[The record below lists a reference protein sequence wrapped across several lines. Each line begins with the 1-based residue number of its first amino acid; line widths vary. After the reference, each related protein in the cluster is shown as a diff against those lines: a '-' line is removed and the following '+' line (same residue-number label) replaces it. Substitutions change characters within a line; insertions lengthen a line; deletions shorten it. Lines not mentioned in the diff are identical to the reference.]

1 MPPLVTAAIAVLV
14 VPVVL
19 VAYILLTEAIVQ
31 RVPRRLSPR
40 LRPWLWLL
48 PALAFVGV
56 FLIYPTISTTIRS
69 FFSRRGDTFIGL
81 DNYISF
87 FSRDETLIALR
98 NNIIWMIALPVAVVG
113 LGLLIAILVD
123 RVRYESV
130 SKAVIFLPMAISG
143 VAASVIWRFMFE
155 LNPNV
160 GTFNAAVAAVGGTPQ
175 AWLLNQPLNTF
186 MIILAAVWMQTGFA
200 MVILSAGLKGI
211 SAELL
216 EAARV
221 DGANEL
227 QVFRRIVVPLLM
239 PTIAVITTTMIIFA
253 LKTFDLVYVM
263 TGGLYETEVMA
274 NRMYSELFRFNQ
286 PGRSA
291 AIAVVLF
298 IAIIPVMAMNIQR
311 FRQQEAIR

>member
-1 MPPLVTAAIAVLV
+1 MPPLVTAALAVLA
-14 VPVVL
+14 VPAVL
-19 VAYILLTEAIVQ
+19 VAYILFTEAIVQ
-31 RVPRRLSPR
+31 RVPRRLQTR
-40 LRPWLWLL
+40 VRPWLWLL
-48 PALAFVGV
+48 PALGFVGV
-56 FLIYPTISTTIRS
+56 FLIYPTISTTFRS
-69 FFSRRGDTFIGL
+69 FFNRRGDAFIGFE
-81 DNYISF
+81 NYVDF
-87 FSRDETLIALR
+87 FSRDETLVALR
-98 NNIIWMIALPVAVVG
+98 NNVIWMIALPAAVVG

-160 GTFNAAVAAVGGTPQ
+160 GTFNAAVTGLGGSPV

-186 MIILAAVWMQTGFA
+186 

-274 NRMYSELFRFNQ
+274 NRMYKELFNFSQ

-298 IAIIPVMAMNIQR
+298 VAIIPVMALNIQR
-311 FRQQEAIR
+311 FRQQEALR

>member
-1 MPPLVTAAIAVLV
+1 MPPLLTAAIAVLA
-14 VPVVL
+14 VPAVL
-19 VAYILLTEAIVQ
+19 VGYILLTEMVVQ
-31 RVPRRLSPR
+31 RVPRRLSTR
-40 LRPWLWLL
+40 VRPWLWLL
-48 PALAFVGV
+48 PALLFVGV

-69 FFSRRGDTFIGL
+69 FFGRRGDTFVGF

-98 NNIIWMIALPVAVVG
+98 NNVIWMIVLPVAVVG

-160 GTFNAAVAAVGGTPQ
+160 GTFNAALGAVGGEPQ

-221 DGANEL
+221 DGANEV
-227 QVFRRIVVPLLM
+227 QVFRNIVVPLLM

-274 NRMYSELFRFNQ
+274 NRMYKELFNFNQ

-298 IAIIPVMAMNIQR
+298 IAIVPVMAMNIQR
-311 FRQQEAIR
+311 FRQQEALR

>member
-1 MPPLVTAAIAVLV
+1 MPPLLTAALAVV
-14 VPVVL
+14 AVPAVL
-19 VAYILLTEAIVQ
+19 VAYILFTEAIVQ
-31 RVPRRLSPR
+31 RVPRRIRPR

-48 PALAFVGV
+48 PTLGFVSVFLLYPTVSTTLRSFYGKNGNTFVGLDNYV
-56 FLIYPTISTTIRS
+56 S
-69 FFSRRGDTFIGL
+69 FFSRE
-81 DNYISF
+81 
-87 FSRDETLIALR
+87 ETLIALR
-98 NNIIWMIALPVAVVG
+98 NNVIWMVVLPLAVVG

-160 GTFNAAVAAVGGTPQ
+160 GTFNAGLTAVGGTQQ
-175 AWLLNQPLNTF
+175 AWLLGQPLNTF

-263 TGGLYETEVMA
+263 TGGQYETEVMA
-274 NRMYSELFRFNQ
+274 NRMYKELFANSQ

-298 IAIIPVMAMNIQR
+298 IAIVPIMAMNIQR
-311 FRQQEAIR
+311 FRQQEALR

>member
-1 MPPLVTAAIAVLV
+1 MPPLVTAALAVLA
-14 VPVVL
+14 VPAVL
-19 VAYILLTEAIVQ
+19 VAYILFTEAIVQ
-31 RVPRRLSPR
+31 RVPRRLQTR
-40 LRPWLWLL
+40 VRPWLWLL
-48 PALAFVGV
+48 PALGFVGV
-56 FLIYPTISTTIRS
+56 FLIYPTISTTFRS
-69 FFSRRGDTFIGL
+69 FFNRRGDTFIGFE
-81 DNYISF
+81 NYVDF
-87 FSRDETLIALR
+87 FSRDETLVALR
-98 NNIIWMIALPVAVVG
+98 NNVIWMIALPAAVVG

-160 GTFNAAVAAVGGTPQ
+160 GTFNAAVTGLGGSPV

-274 NRMYSELFRFNQ
+274 NRMYSELFRFTQ

-311 FRQQEAIR
+311 FRQQEALR

>member
-48 PALAFVGV
+48 PALGFVGV

-69 FFSRRGDTFIGL
+69 FFSRRGDTFVGF
-81 DNYISF
+81 DNYVSF

-98 NNIIWMIALPVAVVG
+98 NNVIWMIALPVAVVG
-113 LGLLIAILVD
+113 LGLLVAILVD

-130 SKAVIFLPMAISG
+130 AKAVIFLPMAISG

-160 GTFNAAVAAVGGTPQ
+160 GTFNAAVTAVGGEPQ

-221 DGANEL
+221 DGANEI
-227 QVFRRIVVPLLM
+227 QVFRNIVVPLLM

-274 NRMYSELFRFNQ
+274 NRMYKELFNFNQ